1 MINGSSRA
9 VGGKSGNKW
18 AELVHLHVLE
28 RKIAEIESGGPRLA
42 VTMLALSRLISRIEI
57 AGINNSPVVAS
68 GLNEKVFASRLH
80 VLEWREID
88 LSLLQAPLDAHPK
101 RVFVLSFGSCRL
113 RGPVGAKDKNIHGR
127 SLEKHASNNSE
138 PKRISKSK
146 VDVGTKPRRYRNND

>member
-1 MINGSSRA
+1 MIDSSSRA
-9 VGGKSGNKW
+9 ITGKSGDKR
-18 AELVHLHVLE
+18 AKLLSLHVLE

-42 VTMLALSRLISRIEI
+42 VTMLTLSRLISRIEI
-57 AGINNSPVVAS
+57 TGINNSPVVAS
-68 GLNEKVFASRLH
+68 GLSEKVFASRLH

-113 RGPVGAKDKNIHGR
+113 RGPIGAEYKNIHGR
-127 SLEKHASNNSE
+127 SLEEHASNNSE